1 MKKKSKVNVAP
12 NLEKISTIID
22 KDGNKLNKIKGN
34 VIETKEEIEHYQPS
48 EESKSSLSSKIEE
61 KINAKVN
68 EIVDKKIE
76 EILNK
81 ML

>member
-1 MKKKSKVNVAP
+1 MKKQSKVNVAP

-22 KDGNKLNKIKGN
+22 KDGNKLDKIKGN
-34 VIETKEEIEHYQPS
+34 IIERKIEPYQPS
-48 EESKSSLSSKIEE
+48 KDEPKSSISSKIEE
-61 KINAKVN
+61 KINAKIN